1 MTAETR
7 RGRLETPWRN
17 QNSSGQP
24 AKTMKVGRLKVA
36 RAQMAP
42 IEMML
47 DQSTPGLLPFGMIV
61 STRRM
66 EVKASSRLLARGR
79 VAYTN
84 MRWLE
89 PRRRSGSLGGI

>member
-17 QNSSGQP
+17 QKSRGQP
-24 AKTMKVGRLKVA
+24 AKTINVGRLKVA
-36 RAQMAP
+36 RAQMVP

-47 DQSTPGLLPFGMIV
+47 DQSTPGLLPFGIIV

-66 EVKASSRLLARGR
+66 EVKASSRLLASGL

-89 PRRRSGSLGGI
+89 PRRRSGSLGGM